1 MSQES
6 IIFAA
11 CSLRV
16 HRHIIEKMKNLRR
29 IIPGAIALLFGIF
42 AFIFAWKSHPELLS
56 FHEQNQMF
64 LFSSDYFLQRFCVA
78 GGLADYVS
86 EYLVQFYYYSSAG
99 AAIVALVLVL
109 LQVLTYKALRSFD
122 KTWILSPFVI
132 SWVLTIQMGVH
143 MMDENT
149 MLSFPIAIIFSLL
162 TYLACRRAGWLCQ
175 LIASLPLYWLVG
187 PAFILQVAF
196 AIADS
201 WYQKNWKKA
210 TISSLVLAAAAIA
223 WVYTCRTLWIAQYPW
238 DTVLAGINYHRLTIM
253 SMESPALQAAIL
265 SSMIAVAI
273 SLPVLQYL
281 KEKIQALRHID
292 VTYAIMFT
300 CLFGG
305 LLVYPNI
312 QHHHHDANT
321 HVILEQLYLERK
333 GDWKGIISKAEEYN
347 KQHLAALES
356 PLSCAAVNLA
366 LEMTGQLSTRM
377 FEFPQTGLQGLL
389 MPRVRDNVS
398 NVTTMEAFWHLGF
411 INESL
416 RYAFDSQESI
426 PNTRKS
432 ACFTRR
438 MAECNILNGR
448 YDVASKYIDLLKQTL
463 FYDSWAEIA
472 ETFLYNEPKIH
483 GYPEWDRKLS
493 FRLTNDFLFYYPEMT
508 KMLGQLVLQ
517 NRDNRMAFNYFMATL
532 LLQGDSRSFVA
543 NLPQQPQPGTD
554 PFPRGY
560 QQYVEYMKTH
570 ATAAD
575 AVTGASY

>member
-1 MSQES
+1 
-6 IIFAA
+6 
-11 CSLRV
+11 
-16 HRHIIEKMKNLRR
+16 
-29 IIPGAIALLFGIF
+29 
-42 AFIFAWKSHPELLS
+42 
-56 FHEQNQMF
+56 MF
-64 LFSSDYFLQRFCVA
+64 LFSCDYFQQRISVA

-122 KTWILSPFVI
+122 KVWTLSPYVI
-132 SWVLTIQMGVH
+132 SWGLTILMGAH

-149 MLSFPIAIIFSLL
+149 MLSFPIAIILSLL
-162 TYLACRRAGWLCQ
+162 TYLICRRGGWICQ
-175 LIASLPLYWLVG
+175 LIASMPLYWLAG
-187 PAFILQVAF
+187 PVFIVQVAF
-196 AIADS
+196 SIVDS

-210 TISSLVLAAAAIA
+210 TISSLILAFAAIA
-223 WVYTCRTLWIAQYPW
+223 WIYICRTLWIAQYPW

-253 SMESPALQAAIL
+253 SMEAPALQTGIL
-265 SSMIAVAI
+265 VSMISVAV

-281 KEKIQALRHID
+281 KEKILALKHID
-292 VTYAIMFT
+292 GTYSIMFA

-305 LLVYPNI
+305 VFVYPNI
-312 QHHHHDANT
+312 QHNHHDANT
-321 HVILEQLYLERK
+321 HVILEQLYLMRK

-347 KQHLAALES
+347 KEHLAALES

-398 NVTTMEAFWHLGF
+398 NVTTMEAFWQLGF

-416 RYAFDSQESI
+416 RYAFDTQESI

-432 ACFTRR
+432 ARFTRR

-472 ETFLYNEPKIH
+472 ETFLYNEAKIH

-493 FRLTNDFLFYYPEMT
+493 FRLTNDFLFYYPEMS

-517 NRDNRMAFNYFMATL
+517 NRDNNMAYNYFMASL
-532 LLQGDSRSFVA
+532 LLQGDTRSFVA
-543 NLPQQPQPGTD
+543 NLSAQPQPGTD
-554 PFPRGY
+554 PFPKGY
-560 QQYVEYMKTH
+560 KEYIEYMKSH
-570 ATAAD
+570 NIQSD